1 MLVVC
6 VGRVAAVVCWLRP
19 KGSDPCV
26 LKVWHCNST
35 VDSVVSTMLCGIEL
49 YPFVLR
55 VVQHVVAIWLMHQRS
70 HHLSVWLDRLLWDAS
85 EHVGHPVES
94 VCKESAWSGK
104 AWPLPLVMMPH
115 LGAAPFQDET
125 VTHDLQA
132 F

>member
-55 VVQHVVAIWLMHQRS
+55 VVQHVVAISAPITYQCGWT
-70 HHLSVWLDRLLWDAS
+70 
-85 EHVGHPVES
+85 
-94 VCKESAWSGK
+94 VCCGTY
-104 AWPLPLVMMPH
+104 LNM
-115 LGAAPFQDET
+115 LGIQ
-125 VTHDLQA
+125 
-132 F
+132 